1 MRHINKEEQGFIN
14 QMDSYQDNL
23 EKIRN
28 KFVFNEHNL
37 SARYLLE
44 NTIYKLNKLGE
55 DLVSEI
61 IHDYERER

>member
-1 MRHINKEEQGFIN
+1 MRHINKEEQEFIN
-14 QMDSYQDNL
+14 QMDSYQDDL

-55 DLVSEI
+55 GLVSEI
-61 IHDYERER
+61 IHDYE